1 MHVHAN
7 PIVWEVRVYSSDINA
22 DGTTG
27 YDRREKAIAILL
39 VRRLETDNECYASM
53 LMGAWS
59 PTVMRAVRKKAREHG
74 FEWIKYER
82 HGGHERI
89 RTE

>member
-27 YDRREKAIAILL
+27 YYRREKAI
-39 VRRLETDNECYASM
+39 ASM

>member
-7 PIVWEVRVYSSDINA
+7 PIVWEVRVYQSDISE
-22 DGTTG
+22 DGETG
-27 YDRREKAIAILL
+27 YQRREKAIAVLL
-39 VRRLETDNECYASM
+39 VRRLETDAECYASM

-59 PTVMRAVRKKAREHG
+59 PAVMRAVRKKAREHG
-74 FEWIKYER
+74 FEWIEYER